1 MATKRKK
8 EKVKRGGV
16 LYVSKGEFARQMG
29 VSWQA
34 VNYMVKSGRITT
46 TEIDGENYI
55 DVEKWSPWYRE
66 HLRKS
71 RSDGRRRTKRESDNG
86 GYESIPSVK
95 GRNVSSNPPEFE
107 FIGDVPKVRAKSE
120 KVAKERTREIDDV
133 VLEQMRDSSELSFN
147 SSVFSDCWIWDG
159 EREEWALNRVTG
171 EHLIDMDVATK
182 KMKLMIYRQ
191 QYLKEAE
198 KLVLKEDVDYTLRE
212 IVTPLVNTLS
222 TIPDKFVVR
231 VASYVER
238 LSGMKIDG
246 QRMSNLKEELRDE
259 VTGIIHTL
267 EMSVRTYLGE
277 EEEEE

>member
-8 EKVKRGGV
+8 ERLKRNGI
-16 LYVSKGEFARQMG
+16 LYVSKNEFARQMG

-34 VNYMVKSGRITT
+34 INYMTKSGKITMT
-46 TEIDGENYI
+46 QIDGANYI
-55 DVEKWSPWYRE
+55 DVDKWGAWYKDHLKKSKSKGRQRTRRE
-66 HLRKS
+66 AER
-71 RSDGRRRTKRESDNG
+71 G
-86 GYESIPSVK
+86 GYETIPR
-95 GRNVSSNPPEFE
+95 RNSKNTSTMPPDSEFL
-107 FIGDVPKVRAKSE
+107 GDAPKIKKE
-120 KVAKERTREIDDV
+120 KVGKEKTREIDEV

-147 SSVFSDCWIWDG
+147 SNTFSDCWIWDD
-159 EREEWALNRVTG
+159 ETDSWALNKTTG

-238 LSGMKIDG
+238 LGGIKIDG
-246 QRMSNLKEELRDE
+246 QKMSSLKEELRDE
-259 VTGIIHTL
+259 VTSVIHTL
-267 EMSVRTYLGE
+267 EMAVRSTLGE
-277 EEEEE
+277 EEEG

>member
-8 EKVKRGGV
+8 ERLKRNGI
-16 LYVSKGEFARQMG
+16 LYVSKNEFARQMG

-34 VNYMVKSGRITT
+34 INYMTKSGKIAMAS
-46 TEIDGENYI
+46 IDGANYI
-55 DVEKWSPWYRE
+55 DVEKWGPWYKDHLKKSKSNGRQRTRRE
-66 HLRKS
+66 AER
-71 RSDGRRRTKRESDNG
+71 G
-86 GYESIPSVK
+86 GYESIPRQNSK
-95 GRNVSSNPPEFE
+95 DISTTPPDID
-107 FIGDVPKVRAKSE
+107 FIGDAPKIRKE
-120 KVAKERTREIDDV
+120 KVGKEKAREIDEV

-147 SSVFSDCWIWDG
+147 SNTFSDCWIWDD
-159 EREEWALNRVTG
+159 ETDSWALNKTTG

-238 LSGMKIDG
+238 LGGIKIDG
-246 QRMSNLKEELRDE
+246 QKISSLKEELRDE
-259 VTGIIHTL
+259 VTSVIHTL
-267 EMSVRTYLGE
+267 EMAVRSTLGE
-277 EEEEE
+277 EEEG